1 MPFAFMIILIC
12 QLIGEII
19 SRTLNLSLPGPVWGM
34 ITLLIAFHFYTPLQ
48 KKIRPL
54 TDGILSHLS
63 LLFVPAGVG
72 IIGHFNVLGG
82 QGLGLVVALIGSTV
96 LTITVTAYVFV
107 GVAKLLNNN
116 PSFEDLK

>member
-12 QLIGEII
+12 QLVGEMI
-19 SRTLNLSLPGPVWGM
+19 SRSFNLPLPGPVWGM
-34 ITLLIAFHFYTPLQ
+34 IILLIALYFYTPLQ
-48 KKIRPL
+48 KIMSPL

-72 IIGHFNVLGG
+72 IVGHFGVLGG
-82 QGLGLVVALIGSTV
+82 QGLGLVFALIGSTV
-96 LTITVTAYVFV
+96 LTITVTAYAFV
-107 GVAKLLNNN
+107 CVANLFGDN

>member
-1 MPFAFMIILIC
+1 
-12 QLIGEII
+12 
-19 SRTLNLSLPGPVWGM
+19 M

-48 KKIRPL
+48 KKIHPL

-72 IIGHFNVLGG
+72 IIGHFNVLGE
-82 QGLGLVVALIGSTV
+82 QGLGLVFALIGSTV